1 MDHLGGGPLRPQ
13 GLSQAPT
20 FLSQAEVKSGGL
32 AIGAPVSQGQ
42 GLKKTLRGSLVLEE
56 EEEEAGMDPR
66 FP

>member
-1 MDHLGGGPLRPQ
+1 MGHPGGGLLRPQ

-20 FLSQAEVKSGGL
+20 FLSQAKEKSGEL

-42 GLKKTLRGSLVLEE
+42 GVKKRQQGSLSLQEE
-56 EEEEAGMDPR
+56 EEEVGMDPR

>member
-1 MDHLGGGPLRPQ
+1 MGHPGGGPFRPQ

-42 GLKKTLRGSLVLEE
+42 GGKKRLQGSLALEE
-56 EEEEAGMDPR
+56 EEEDVGMDPR